1 MKSSYQNL
9 NPKAFT
15 LLELSITIITIA
27 ILLSAILSARSLKSN
42 LEQKAF
48 YTEIVQIREKI
59 NNFKLIYDY
68 LPGDFPNAGKL
79 FNSTLPTCTD
89 ELIDSGYGTSDRS
102 GCNGDGDNNWD
113 KYLISCCYGEGY
125 MVWLHLQLAALIS
138 SPRSGDEYYNGY
150 SNIGNPQSDN
160 NNLYQSKTYID
171 ILLLPTET
179 WFEAMSH
186 PSTRYPKLLAMP
198 VSTEYELTT
207 NKGVFTPLEMQQ
219 IDLKFD
225 DGWPK
230 LGNIE
235 GYRFWSDTSTTQTY
249 CLTAE
254 ESMTSATDFTQVTYD
269 ITNNEKSCIAHF
281 LIKD

>member
-68 LPGDFPNAGKL
+68 LPGDFPKAGKL
-79 FNSTLPTCTD
+79 FNSVLSTCTD
-89 ELIDSGYGTSDRS
+89 ETINSGYGTSDRS

-113 KYLISCCYGEGY
+113 IALTSCCYGEGY
-125 MVWLHLQLAALIS
+125 MVWLHLQLAGLLG
-138 SPRSGDEYYNGY
+138 SPHDGDEYYFGY
-150 SNIGNPQSDN
+150 KHIDEPYSDG
-160 NNLYQSKTYID
+160 NNLYRSKIYHA
-171 ILLLPTET
+171 LFLPSES
-179 WFEAMSH
+179 WYSYSSH
-186 PSTRYPKLLAMP
+186 VSTRYPRMKIFHGTVAQ
-198 VSTEYELTT
+198 YEADAEFGL
-207 NKGVFTPLEMQQ
+207 FTPSQLYK

-225 DGWPK
+225 DGHPL
-230 LGNIE
+230 LGDINARK
-235 GYRFWSDTSTTQTY
+235 GWYTVSTSYLCMTGDDLYTKVYDTSH
-249 CLTAE
+249 
-254 ESMTSATDFTQVTYD
+254 
-269 ITNNEKSCIAHF
+269 NEKTCDMF
-281 LIKD
+281 YVFKD